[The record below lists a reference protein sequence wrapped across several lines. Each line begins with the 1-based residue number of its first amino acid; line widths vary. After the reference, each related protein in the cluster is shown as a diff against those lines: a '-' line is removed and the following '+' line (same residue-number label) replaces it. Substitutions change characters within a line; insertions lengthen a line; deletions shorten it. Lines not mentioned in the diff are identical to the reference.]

1 MAFNFYPETFEE
13 QDLPFPELWAFLV
26 SISILSPK
34 ALPEAPIS
42 RGSLAL
48 QPELGRVSQ
57 DYIYHGHFFDA
68 NIKLLSS

>member
-26 SISILSPK
+26 SIIILSSIALAAPK

-42 RGSLAL
+42 PSSLAS
-48 QPELGRVSQ
+48 QPKLG
-57 DYIYHGHFFDA
+57 
-68 NIKLLSS
+68 